1 MAHSGKQLHCIYE
14 QRDMEGNNMFEGN
27 QDDEDETLIIVRY
40 LDPSSN
46 ETEWL
51 QHAVVIY
58 NNIKALSIWKVIK
71 PHGIA
76 IGLTIILNRFF
87 CRKVKTT
94 QYQNTSKQVPS
105 PMLQK
110 EKSFGKSYAWTAQAI
125 PKGYVQK
132 VRCTFAVRFVIL
144 EQSICIE
151 IINKYTFDT
160 VPIAGNRLYG

>member
-58 NNIKALSIWKVIK
+58 NNIKTLSLFDFTPWYYDS
-71 PHGIA
+71 
-76 IGLTIILNRFF
+76 GLKIILNRFF

-110 EKSFGKSYAWTAQAI
+110 EKSFGKSYVWTALVI
-125 PKGYVQK
+125 PKGYVQI
-132 VRCTFAVRFVIL
+132 VRCTFDLRFL
-144 EQSICIE
+144 
-151 IINKYTFDT
+151 
-160 VPIAGNRLYG
+160 

>member
-1 MAHSGKQLHCIYE
+1 MFEGIDLYFQKILYTADMAHSGKQLHCIYE

-51 QHAVVIY
+51 QHAVVID
-58 NNIKALSIWKVIK
+58 NNIKSLSLLDCHFITIGRTVIL
-71 PHGIA
+71 G
-76 IGLTIILNRFF
+76 RFF

-110 EKSFGKSYAWTAQAI
+110 EKSFGKSYVWTAQVI
-125 PKGYVQK
+125 LKGYVQI
-132 VRCTFAVRFVIL
+132 VRCTFDLRFVSFQQKCL
-144 EQSICIE
+144 
-151 IINKYTFDT
+151 N
-160 VPIAGNRLYG
+160 

>member
-58 NNIKALSIWKVIK
+58 NNIKTLSLLIEN
-71 PHGIA
+71 GIT
-76 IGLTIILNRFF
+76 IRLIIILNRFF

-94 QYQNTSKQVPS
+94 QYQNTSKPVLFPT
-105 PMLQK
+105 LQK
-110 EKSFGKSYAWTAQAI
+110 EKSFGKSYVWTDQVI
-125 PKGYVQK
+125 LKGYVQI
-132 VRCTFAVRFVIL
+132 VRSKFDLRFV
-144 EQSICIE
+144 
-151 IINKYTFDT
+151 
-160 VPIAGNRLYG
+160 